1 MASEYSFDIA
11 AKVDRQKL
19 AEAVDLTKKEVATR
33 FDFKGAKAE
42 ISLEK
47 DTISLETSDEMRMK
61 QLIDVFESKLIKRE
75 IALKAFKYGKFET
88 NVSGVYKCKVD
99 IQNGLSQDQCKVI
112 TKMIKDAKVKA
123 QPRIQ
128 GDSVRVTGKSKDE
141 LQEVI
146 ALIRKADL
154 DFHVVFEN
162 YK

>member
-19 AEAVDLTKKEVATR
+19 AEAIDLTKKEVATR

-42 ISLEK
+42 INIEK
-47 DTISLETSDEMRMK
+47 DTINLEASDEMRIK
-61 QLIDVFESKLIKRE
+61 QLIDVFENKLTKRE
-75 IALKAFKYGKFET
+75 ISLKAFKYGKFET

-99 IQNGLSQDQCKVI
+99 IQNGLSQEQCKII

-128 GDSVRVTGKSKDE
+128 GDTVRVVGKSKDE

-146 ALIRKADL
+146 AMVRKADL
-154 DFHVVFEN
+154 DFLAVFEN
-162 YK
+162 FK